1 MNNTGKIPAL
11 AVRLIA
17 ALITLYLYFNP
28 TALAHAE
35 YSLGIDGI
43 VVAQTFC
50 LLFAL
55 WQIVH
60 LAEDIFSRK
69 TRIDEEEA
77 TASSSSIQNVS
88 EFAPRTARKKFRSV
102 FGGVYVVKNTLRG
115 AGVSPARLRRVKAQS
130 GAKPPRQKGCA
141 FLTTYLHSATAALA
155 AAAASSV

>member
-17 ALITLYLYFNP
+17 ALITLYLYLYFNP

-43 VVAQTFC
+43 VVARTLC

-60 LAEDIFSRK
+60 LAEDIF
-69 TRIDEEEA
+69 
-77 TASSSSIQNVS
+77 
-88 EFAPRTARKKFRSV
+88 KKD
-102 FGGVYVVKNTLRG
+102 
-115 AGVSPARLRRVKAQS
+115 
-130 GAKPPRQKGCA
+130 
-141 FLTTYLHSATAALA
+141 
-155 AAAASSV
+155 

>member
-43 VVAQTFC
+43 VVARTLC

-55 WQIVH
+55 WQIICFI
-60 LAEDIFSRK
+60 EDLF
-69 TRIDEEEA
+69 
-77 TASSSSIQNVS
+77 
-88 EFAPRTARKKFRSV
+88 KKD
-102 FGGVYVVKNTLRG
+102 
-115 AGVSPARLRRVKAQS
+115 
-130 GAKPPRQKGCA
+130 
-141 FLTTYLHSATAALA
+141 
-155 AAAASSV
+155 

>member
-17 ALITLYLYFNP
+17 ALTTLYLLYFNP

-43 VVAQTFC
+43 VVARTLC

-60 LAEDIFSRK
+60 LAEDIF
-69 TRIDEEEA
+69 
-77 TASSSSIQNVS
+77 
-88 EFAPRTARKKFRSV
+88 KKD
-102 FGGVYVVKNTLRG
+102 
-115 AGVSPARLRRVKAQS
+115 
-130 GAKPPRQKGCA
+130 
-141 FLTTYLHSATAALA
+141 
-155 AAAASSV
+155 